1 MNGDG
6 HIGLIPANYV
16 ESVSST
22 SNVPFRAVALHVY
35 NSEGGEEL
43 SFLEGQV
50 LDIIQRLVNFRLEV
64 QICRGEPVFFGPFSL
79 VINFIYLL
87 QSPKA
92 EYILEDS
99 VNCYVLRIQALLNM
113 GWRII
118 AVCLCILHFK

>member
-50 LDIIQRLVNFRLEV
+50 LDIIQRLVNFRLKV
-64 QICRGEPVFFGPFSL
+64 QICRGEPVSFGPFSL

-87 QSPKA
+87 QFPKA
-92 EYILEDS
+92 EYILEDFS
-99 VNCYVLRIQALLNM
+99 KLLPRQSNT
-113 GWRII
+113 
-118 AVCLCILHFK
+118 C

>member
-64 QICRGEPVFFGPFSL
+64 QICRGEPVFFRSL
-79 VINFIYLL
+79 FHCYQFHVFTTIPKSRKYSRRL
-87 QSPKA
+87 Q
-92 EYILEDS
+92 
-99 VNCYVLRIQALLNM
+99 
-113 GWRII
+113 
-118 AVCLCILHFK
+118 